1 MPEATFF
8 PLHHLASVRMSL
20 LLLIWAFL
28 KGRYGGL
35 MLLGDGCWI
44 QSAGEVLG
52 GFPVAANSRIPRW

>member
-1 MPEATFF
+1 
-8 PLHHLASVRMSL
+8 
-20 LLLIWAFL
+20 
-28 KGRYGGL
+28 